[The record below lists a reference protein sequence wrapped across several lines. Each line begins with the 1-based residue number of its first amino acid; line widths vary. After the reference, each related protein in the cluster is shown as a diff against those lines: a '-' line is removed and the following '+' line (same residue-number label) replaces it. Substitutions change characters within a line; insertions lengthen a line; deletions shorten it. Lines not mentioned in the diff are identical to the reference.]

1 MRDCLVHL
9 LSAIFVVHVAYLSCS
24 NRYILCLHLFKKTA
38 VLALT
43 VPPFS
48 DPAAHPAHSSPY
60 TLYVPREA
68 SFAQVRPSSS
78 LSSLSNSRDGCKVCA
93 RGIVV
98 PSRFCAGFFDARR
111 RDLMSINIDRSI
123 SWLAACVPTEANIR
137 SPRALHQRPMPVS
150 QDTLI
155 SCDVTRSLHAHQHDL
170 DREGWKTEMSNGKRK
185 EEQ

>member
-1 MRDCLVHL
+1 MLHISAVVIVTFYAYISLRRPPSLPSPFL
-9 LSAIFVVHVAYLSCS
+9 LSPTQPPTLPT
-24 NRYILCLHLFKKTA
+24 RP
-38 VLALT
+38 LT
-43 VPPFS
+43 
-48 DPAAHPAHSSPY
+48 PY
-60 TLYVPREA
+60 TCQEKPPSPKFARHHHCRPCRTREMVARFAHVGLLSRLVFVPDFLTR
-68 SFAQVRPSSS
+68 
-78 LSSLSNSRDGCKVCA
+78 C
-93 RGIVV
+93 
-98 PSRFCAGFFDARR
+98 R

-155 SCDVTRSLHAHQHDL
+155 SCAVTRSLHAHQHDL